1 MKIVYCTNSVCQL
14 GGIEI
19 ITIIKANALAEIPG
33 NQVWIVVANNKYSFI
48 KRLKKVSVAD
58 LAVHYYEEDYK
69 GYWHAIRDLWKKR
82 KLHRKRLELLLNDI
96 EPDVLISTG
105 MAGKQFLPRLNL
117 KSNPVVLMELHFSR
131 HYGLEIARGWR
142 DLFFARLGEFY
153 NEKFVYNKYDKI
165 VVLTEAERTGKW
177 ASWEKVSVIPNPIYE
192 QAKEY
197 STGNVKSVI
206 TASRLVPVKN
216 IESLIN
222 IWQKVNQC
230 HPDWTLQIW
239 GDGPQKQNLREQ
251 IDRLGLKDRV
261 FLMGYTSDIL
271 AKMSKASLF
280 VFTSRTEGFALAVAE
295 AMSVGLPA
303 VAYNCSGGL
312 RYVLKDG
319 ETGFLVPM
327 NDEDAFVEKV
337 CTLIEDEELRKKMG
351 QAALKEAEKYRL
363 DGIISRWMDLFQ
375 ELLDEKRGQRN
386 DHLV

>member
-142 DLFFARLGEFY
+142 DFFFARLGEFY

-303 VAYNCSGGL
+303 VAYNCPGGL